1 MMSVIVRM
9 NKRQQRRVIKYKNLT
24 DRIISNIWNDITNG
38 FVQKEIQER
47 NNVTSH
53 TIDKLVK
60 NRMRINRFDELK
72 EKDI

>member
-9 NKRQQRRVIKYKNLT
+9 NKRKQRRVVKYKNLT
-24 DRIISNIWNDITNG
+24 DRIISNIWNDITIG
-38 FVQKEIQER
+38 LVQKEIQER

>member
-1 MMSVIVRM
+1 MSVIVRM

-60 NRMRINRFDELK
+60 NRMRINRFDEHK
-72 EKDI
+72 KTDI

>member
-1 MMSVIVRM
+1 MSVIVRM

>member
-1 MMSVIVRM
+1 MSVIVRM
-9 NKRQQRRVIKYKNLT
+9 NKRKQRRVVKYKNLT
-24 DRIISNIWNDITNG
+24 DRIISNIWNDITIG
-38 FVQKEIQER
+38 LVQKEIQER

>member
-1 MMSVIVRM
+1 MMSVLVRM
-9 NKRQQRRVIKYKNLT
+9 NKRKQRRVVKYKNLT
-24 DRIISNIWNDITNG
+24 DRIISNIWNDITIG
-38 FVQKEIQER
+38 LVQKEIQER

-72 EKDI
+72 EKEI

>member
-1 MMSVIVRM
+1 M

>member
-9 NKRQQRRVIKYKNLT
+9 NKRKQRRVIKYKNLT
-24 DRIISNIWNDITNG
+24 DRIISNIWNDITIG
-38 FVQKEIQER
+38 LVQKEIQVR

-60 NRMRINRFDELK
+60 NRMRINRFDEHK